1 MRAFIVRRMWTYY
14 PELLQRP
21 VPRYTSYP
29 TAADFSPVVGPE
41 ELAGALRDVG
51 KGTPLSLYV
60 HIPFCE
66 EICWYCGCNTARSNK
81 QSRLTAYLDAL
92 YREIEMVSSLLER
105 RGRVHRISFGGGSP
119 NALDPLDFV
128 RLLGDLTVA
137 FNAQEPLISL
147 EIDPRRLSSAW
158 LRVIEAARVSN
169 VSLGVQTLDAA
180 VQKAIGRVQ
189 PLDVIATLTRRLR
202 AAGVKSLNFD
212 LMYGLPGQDL
222 TSLTDTLTHALDMR
236 PDRVAL
242 FGYAHVPN
250 VIARQ
255 RRIDASALPD
265 EAERFLMANIGH
277 ELLVVNGYSAVGFDH
292 FALPHDPMAVA
303 ARTHRLNRNFQGF
316 TDDSAEHVVGLGA
329 SAISQFPG
337 IYAQNAKNIGAY
349 RAAISNNSLPVERGI
364 MRDAESRACG
374 AMIRGIL
381 CDGEAELPSILRSEQ
396 SEQLDQFVRRG
407 LVSTSSGRLHLK
419 PAATPY
425 ARTIA
430 AIFDPRLSTQQG
442 LFSAPV

>member
-1 MRAFIVRRMWTYY
+1 MWTYY
-14 PELLQRP
+14 PELLKRP

-29 TAADFSPVVGPE
+29 TAADFSAMVGPNAQAE
-41 ELAGALRDVG
+41 ALRQID
-51 KGTPLSLYV
+51 KSTPVSLYV

-92 YREIEMVSSLLER
+92 YREIEMVSSLLEG
-105 RGRVHRISFGGGSP
+105 RGRVRRISFGGGSP

-137 FNAQEPLISL
+137 FGAQEPLISL

-158 LRVIEAARVSN
+158 LRVIESARVSN
-169 VSLGVQTLDAA
+169 VSLGVQTFDAA
-180 VQKAIGRVQ
+180 VQQAIGRVQ
-189 PLDVIATLTRRLR
+189 PLDVIATLTKRLR
-202 AAGVKSLNFD
+202 VAGVKSLNFD

-222 TSLTDTLTHALDMR
+222 TSLTDTLTQAIDMR

-265 EAERFLMANIGH
+265 EAERFMMANIGH
-277 ELLVVNGYSAVGFDH
+277 ELLVVNGYRAVGFDH
-292 FALPHDPMAVA
+292 FALPQDPMAVA
-303 ARTHRLNRNFQGF
+303 ARTHKLNRNFQGF
-316 TDDSAEHVVGLGA
+316 TDDTAEHVIGLGA

-337 IYAQNAKNIGAY
+337 LYAQNAKNIGEY
-349 RAAISNNSLPVERGI
+349 RQAIENRRLPVERGI
-364 MRDAESRACG
+364 VRDAASRVCG
-374 AMIRGIL
+374 AVIRDIL
-381 CDGEAELPSILRSEQ
+381 CDGEAELPSVLRSEQ

-419 PAATPY
+419 PAAAPY

-430 AIFDPRLSTQQG
+430 AIFDPRLMEQQG
-442 LFSAPV
+442 RFSAPV

>member
-1 MRAFIVRRMWTYY
+1 MWTYY

-29 TAADFSPVVGPE
+29 TAADFRPSVGQE
-41 ELAGALRDVG
+41 DLAGALRGVG
-51 KGTPLSLYV
+51 KCTPLSLYV

-81 QSRLTAYLDAL
+81 QSRLTSYLDAL
-92 YREIEMVSSLLER
+92 YREIEMVSSLLEG
-105 RGRVHRISFGGGSP
+105 RGRVQRISFGGGSP

-128 RLLGDLTVA
+128 RLLGDLTVT
-137 FNAQEPLISL
+137 FNAQQPLISL
-147 EIDPRRLSSAW
+147 EVDPRRLSPAW
-158 LRVIEAARVSN
+158 LRVIESARVSN
-169 VSLGVQTLDAA
+169 VSLGVQTFDAA
-180 VQKAIGRVQ
+180 VQQAIGRVQ
-189 PLDVIATLTRRLR
+189 PLDVIATLTKRLR

-212 LMYGLPGQDL
+212 LMYGLPGQDM
-222 TSLTDTLTHALDMR
+222 TSLTDTLTQAIDMR

-265 EAERFLMANIGH
+265 ESERFLMANIGH
-277 ELLVVNGYSAVGFDH
+277 ELLMANGYRAVGFDH

-303 ARTHRLNRNFQGF
+303 ARTHTLNRNFQGF
-316 TDDSAEHVVGLGA
+316 TDDGAEYVIGLGA

-337 IYAQNAKNIGAY
+337 LYVQNAKNIGEY
-349 RAAISNNSLPVERGI
+349 RQAIKVGHLPVERGI
-364 MRDAESRACG
+364 VRDMESRACG
-374 AMIRGIL
+374 AVIRNIL
-381 CDGEAELPSILRSEQ
+381 CDGEAELPSRLRSEQ

-407 LVSTSSGRLHLK
+407 LVSTSAGRLHLK
-419 PAATPY
+419 PAAAPY

-430 AIFDPRLSTQQG
+430 AIFDPRLMEQHG
-442 LFSAPV
+442 RFSAPV

>member
-1 MRAFIVRRMWTYY
+1 MRRMWSYY

-29 TAADFSPVVGPE
+29 TAADFRPTVGPE
-41 ELAGALRDVG
+41 DMAGALREVG
-51 KGTPLSLYV
+51 KCTPLSLYV

-81 QSRLTAYLDAL
+81 QSRLTSYLGAL
-92 YREIEMVSSLLER
+92 YREIEMVSALLEG
-105 RGRVHRISFGGGSP
+105 RGSVRRISFGGGSP
-119 NALDPLDFV
+119 NALEPLDFV

-158 LRVIEAARVSN
+158 LQVIESAQVSN
-169 VSLGVQTLDAA
+169 VSLGVQTFDAV

-189 PLDVIATLTRRLR
+189 PLDVIETLARRLR
-202 AAGVKSLNFD
+202 IAGVKSLNFD

-222 TSLTDTLTHALDMR
+222 TSLTDTLTHAINMR

-277 ELLVVNGYSAVGFDH
+277 ELLVVNGYRAVGFDH

-303 ARTHRLNRNFQGF
+303 ARTHKLNRNFQGF
-316 TDDSAEHVVGLGA
+316 TDDIAEHVIGLGA

-337 IYAQNAKNIGAY
+337 LYAQNMKNAGAY
-349 RAAISNNSLPVERGI
+349 RQAIKANRLPVERGI
-364 MRDAESRACG
+364 IRDLESNIWG
-374 AMIRGIL
+374 SLIRNIL
-381 CDGEAELPSILRSEQ
+381 CNGEAELPPMLRSEQ

-407 LVSTSSGRLHLK
+407 LVSTRSGRLYLK
-419 PAATPY
+419 PAAAPY

-430 AIFDPRLSTQQG
+430 AIFDPRLMEQQG
-442 LFSAPV
+442 RFSAPV